1 MKQTRRI
8 ILTGFIAT
16 IFARLLPSKLVQ
28 GQETDSVD
36 IQWRVPREQV
46 RTVEEELNFEGEITG
61 DKSTIEDSKGLPLIY
76 IFAGVVAVSQLTK
89 TLLEVYRDLRYG
101 GIVVHSKD
109 GKVMIDNDPRFSSG
123 TLIIIQEDEVKVI
136 QDKDKPQPTD
146 VLYSINRTLCTNR
159 KDYDER

>member
-1 MKQTRRI
+1 MKQNRRI

-16 IFARLLPSKLVQ
+16 IFARLLPVRLVQ

-76 IFAGVVAVSQLTK
+76 IFAGVVAVPQLAR
-89 TLLEVYRDLRYG
+89 TLLEVYRDARYG
-101 GIVVHSKD
+101 GIVVYVKD
-109 GKVMIDNDPRFSSG
+109 GKVLIDNDPRFSSG
-123 TLIIIQEDEVKVI
+123 TLIIVQGEEVKVI
-136 QDKDKPQPTD
+136 QAKNQPQPTKVID
-146 VLYSINRTLCTNR
+146 ALKPLL
-159 KDYDER
+159 KK

>member
-8 ILTGFIAT
+8 ILTGFMAM
-16 IFARLLPSKLVQ
+16 IFARLFPARLVQ

-61 DKSTIEDSKGLPLIY
+61 DKSTVEDSKGLPLIY
-76 IFAGVVAVSQLTK
+76 IFAGVVAVSQLTR

-109 GKVMIDNDPRFSSG
+109 GKVLIDNDPRFSSG

-136 QDKDKPQPTD
+136 QDKDKPQPAD
-146 VLYSINRTLCTNR
+146 VIDALKPLL
-159 KDYDER
+159 KK

>member
-8 ILTGFIAT
+8 VLTGFLVT
-16 IFARLLPSKLVQ
+16 IFARLFPVKLVQ
-28 GQETDSVD
+28 GQDTDSVD

-76 IFAGVVAVSQLTK
+76 IFAGVVAVSQLAR

-109 GKVMIDNDPRFSSG
+109 GKVLIDNDPRFSSR
-123 TLIIIQEDEVKVI
+123 TLIIIQGDEVKVI

-146 VLYSINRTLCTNR
+146 VINSL
-159 KDYDER
+159 KPLLKK